1 MRLSDF
7 DYELPEELI
16 AQYPLE
22 KRDHSKLMVVH
33 RKDGKIEHKRF
44 YNIIEYLRPGDLIV
58 INETKVFPAR
68 LFAVKDRTDAKV
80 EVFLLRELEN
90 NLWEVLVKPA
100 RKVRIGNKL
109 TIAEGVQCDVI
120 DNTVSGGRVVRFVN
134 ISREELYK
142 LIDEVGQSP
151 LPPYI
156 KRDPTP
162 EDKKRYQTVY
172 AKKRGAVAAPT
183 AGLHF
188 TEELLE
194 KIKQKGV
201 KVASIVLHIGLGT
214 FRPVTVE
221 DLSRHRMDSEY
232 FEVSPETALAIN
244 EAKEKGRRIIAVG
257 TSVVR
262 CLETVSVSGF
272 QISPKRGW
280 TDKFIYP
287 PYQFKIIDAIITNFH
302 QPKSTLLMM
311 VSAFAG
317 HELIM
322 KAYQEAIREK
332 YRFYKEYLMFLDRWC
347 HLFEEKKANSI
358 TIVPSLLIDEIFSCL
373 ILTDEIFSLLNWKY
387 KGRLKNA
394 FLERMDKIE
403 ALILERINILFE
415 GVKEAIKKE
424 IGHIIDGYLKE
435 KKDKIKH
442 HFFELKEVDFSLR
455 HSKILD

>member
-22 KRDHSKLMVVH
+22 KRDHSRLMVVH
-33 RKDGKIEHKRF
+33 RKDGKIEHRRF
-44 YNIIEYLRPGDLIV
+44 YNIVEYLRPGDLLV

-120 DNTVSGGRVVRFVN
+120 DNTVSGGRVVRFAN

-162 EDKKRYQTVY
+162 EDKERYQTVY
-172 AKKRGAVAAPT
+172 AKRRGAVAAPT

-244 EAKEKGRRIIAVG
+244 EAKEKGKRIIAVG

-287 PYQFKIIDAIITNFH
+287 PYQFKITDAIVTNFH

-322 KAYQEAIREK
+322 KAYQEAIKNK
-332 YRFYKEYLMFLDRWC
+332 YRF
-347 HLFEEKKANSI
+347 
-358 TIVPSLLIDEIFSCL
+358 FSFGDAML
-373 ILTDEIFSLLNWKY
+373 IL
-387 KGRLKNA
+387 
-394 FLERMDKIE
+394 
-403 ALILERINILFE
+403 
-415 GVKEAIKKE
+415 
-424 IGHIIDGYLKE
+424 
-435 KKDKIKH
+435 
-442 HFFELKEVDFSLR
+442 
-455 HSKILD
+455 

>member
-134 ISREELYK
+134 ISREELHK

-244 EAKEKGRRIIAVG
+244 EAKEKGKRIIAVG

-322 KAYQEAIREK
+322 KAYQEAIKNK
-332 YRFYKEYLMFLDRWC
+332 YRF
-347 HLFEEKKANSI
+347 
-358 TIVPSLLIDEIFSCL
+358 FSFGDAML
-373 ILTDEIFSLLNWKY
+373 IL
-387 KGRLKNA
+387 
-394 FLERMDKIE
+394 
-403 ALILERINILFE
+403 
-415 GVKEAIKKE
+415 
-424 IGHIIDGYLKE
+424 
-435 KKDKIKH
+435 
-442 HFFELKEVDFSLR
+442 
-455 HSKILD
+455 